1 MRGDGVLSSGWWRWY
16 RCPAAVLKT
25 HGAAQRRRWRGANNK
40 WLDLRAMLRRA
51 FHRVNVRCVSVPLDV
66 RVCVCACLRVCVC
79 VCCESACVFGLGV

>member
-51 FHRVNVRCVSVPLDV
+51 FHRVNVRYGSVP
-66 RVCVCACLRVCVC
+66 VCVC
-79 VCCESACVFGLGV
+79 VCMFARVCLCLL